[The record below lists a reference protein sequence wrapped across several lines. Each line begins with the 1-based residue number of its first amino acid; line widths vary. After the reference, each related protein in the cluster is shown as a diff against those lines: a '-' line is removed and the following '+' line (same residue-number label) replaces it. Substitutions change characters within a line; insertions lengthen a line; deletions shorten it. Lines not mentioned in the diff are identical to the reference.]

1 MAHIHI
7 IFFILGSN
15 TMETPLTSGPLA
27 THHSDQVWKSWEA
40 LGAMDIQR
48 FAAARAC
55 ILEGAGGL
63 ETSGVP

>member
-1 MAHIHI
+1 
-7 IFFILGSN
+7 
-15 TMETPLTSGPLA
+15 METPLTSGPLA